1 MQVKVT
7 VSRPGGKTGDSFSQS
22 ITMKD
27 AATVEEV
34 QERIAAEFGE
44 LFPRYWTLDQTPEK
58 REAKKKAKT
67 AQDSA

>member
-22 ITMKD
+22 LTMKD

-34 QERIAAEFGE
+34 QERIAEEFGG
-44 LFPRYWTLDQTPEK
+44 LFPKYQTLDQTPGK
-58 REAKKKAKT
+58 GDGKKKAKMP
-67 AQDSA
+67 QDST

>member
-22 ITMKD
+22 ITLKD

-34 QERIAAEFGE
+34 QERIAAEFGG
-44 LFPRYWTLDQTPEK
+44 LFPRYQTLDQTPEK
-58 REAKKKAKT
+58 SKKGRK
-67 AQDSA
+67 DV

>member
-7 VSRPGGKTGDSFSQS
+7 VSQAGGRTGDSFSQS

-34 QERIAAEFGE
+34 QERIAAEFGG
-44 LFPRYWTLDQTPEK
+44 LFPRYQTLDKTPTKGEG
-58 REAKKKAKT
+58 KKKAKMPV
-67 AQDSA
+67 D

>member
-22 ITMKD
+22 LTMKD

-34 QERIAAEFGE
+34 QERIAAEFGG
-44 LFPRYWTLDQTPEK
+44 LLPRYQTLDQTQEK
-58 REAKKKAKT
+58 PKKGKK
-67 AQDSA
+67 DV

>member
-22 ITMKD
+22 ITLKD

-34 QERIAAEFGE
+34 QERIAAEFGG
-44 LFPRYWTLDQTPEK
+44 LFPRYQTLDQTPRK
-58 REAKKKAKT
+58 REEKKRAKT
-67 AQDSA
+67 PVD

>member
-22 ITMKD
+22 ITLKD

-34 QERIAAEFGE
+34 QERIAAEFGG
-44 LFPRYWTLDQTPEK
+44 LFPRYQTLDQTQEK
-58 REAKKKAKT
+58 PKKGKK
-67 AQDSA
+67 DV

>member
-22 ITMKD
+22 LTMKD

-34 QERIAAEFGE
+34 QERIAAEFGG
-44 LFPRYWTLDQTPEK
+44 LFPRYQTLDQTQEK
-58 REAKKKAKT
+58 PKKGKK
-67 AQDSA
+67 DV